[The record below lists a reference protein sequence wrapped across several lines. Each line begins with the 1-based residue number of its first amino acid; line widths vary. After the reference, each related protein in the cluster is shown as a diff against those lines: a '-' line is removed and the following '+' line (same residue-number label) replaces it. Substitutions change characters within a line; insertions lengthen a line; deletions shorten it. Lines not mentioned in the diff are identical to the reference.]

1 MCFNVTF
8 HDCVNLK
15 KKNLT
20 MINMKLQSFV
30 NSDSL
35 EKDCKNNTKNISCY
49 SFVCFFLTVHFV
61 LELVSY

>member
-1 MCFNVTF
+1 
-8 HDCVNLK
+8 
-15 KKNLT
+15 

-49 SFVCFFLTVHFV
+49 SFVCLFLTVHFV